1 MFYNKSGPSYE
12 FYQVQKTTPKM
23 WLLLFVVVAE
33 LILDELYPPE
43 PEAEDQ
49 DSS

>member
-1 MFYNKSGPSYE
+1 MIF
-12 FYQVQKTTPKM
+12 F
-23 WLLLFVVVAE
+23 VVAE

-49 DSS
+49 GMDSS